1 MFKCPFGYVF
11 PLLPVKYLDYFLSY
25 IYVYIPT
32 DAGSEVF
39 TLVCKQLL
47 IHKLPQ
53 VLILHLKRFTIGAY
67 TVTKNKAHVS
77 FPQVLDMAPYSSNLC
92 LQV

>member
-1 MFKCPFGYVF
+1 MFCDPSQCMCSFQ
-11 PLLPVKYLDYFLSY
+11 YFLLLVLF
-25 IYVYIPT
+25 IFILHIPT
-32 DAGSEVF
+32 DAGSEVLTF
-39 TLVCKQLL
+39 ACKQLL

>member
-1 MFKCPFGYVF
+1 MFCDLNQWISVF
-11 PLLPVKYLDYFLSY
+11 PVT
-25 IYVYIPT
+25 YVIFILHVPT
-32 DAGSEVF
+32 DAGSEVLTF
-39 TLVCKQLL
+39 VCKQLL